1 MTTTAPT
8 AATGRTAPA
17 ASPTAPEPR
26 RHRSVRTA
34 EKRWGLLLAAPATLH
49 TLIWIGAPIVVAIVL
64 SFTAYD
70 IIHAPEFSGL
80 ENYATIFTDGLFWLS
95 VLHNV
100 IIAAVGIPIS
110 MFLALVFATMLNRA
124 LPGRGV
130 FRVMIFLPHITAT
143 VAVAMIWLWIY
154 SPSQSGLMNVVLGVV
169 GIKPLPFLTNPDLAL
184 GSVILVTIWQ
194 GIGLKML
201 IYLAA
206 LQGVDEQLYEAAD
219 LDGANFVQK
228 FFRIT
233 VPMLKPATF
242 FILVTSLISNF
253 QTFDLIYIL
262 TEGGPANST
271 SVVTYRI
278 YQTAFQ
284 EFRVGLANAQSV
296 ILLLILVVLAF
307 LSRRIVGGTD
317 DD

>member
-1 MTTTAPT
+1 
-8 AATGRTAPA
+8 
-17 ASPTAPEPR
+17 
-26 RHRSVRTA
+26 VRAA
-34 EKRWGLLLAAPATLH
+34 EKRWGLILAAPATLH

-70 IIHAPEFSGL
+70 IIHSPEFTGL

-100 IIAAVGIPIS
+100 IIAGIGIPIS

-124 LPGRGV
+124 LPGRGL

-154 SPSQSGLMNVVLGVV
+154 SPSQSGLMNVVLGLV

-206 LQGVDEQLYEAAD
+206 LQGVDTQMYEAAD

-317 DD
+317 DN

>member
-1 MTTTAPT
+1 MTTAAARTEDPMDEDRSRRRPT
-8 AATGRTAPA
+8 
-17 ASPTAPEPR
+17 SR
-26 RHRSVRTA
+26 RRSVRSA
-34 EKRWGLLLAAPATLH
+34 ERRWGLLLAAPATLH
-49 TLIWIGAPIVVAIVL
+49 TLLWIGAPILVAIIL

-70 IIHAPEFSGL
+70 IIHPAQFIGL
-80 ENYATIFTDGLFWLS
+80 QNYATIFTDELFWRS

-100 IIAAVGIPIS
+100 IIAAIGIPIS
-110 MFLALVFATMLNRA
+110 MFLALVFAVLLNRA
-124 LPGRGV
+124 VPGQGI
-130 FRVMIFLPHITAT
+130 FRVMVFLPHITAT

-154 SPSQSGLMNVVLGVV
+154 NPSQNGLMNIVLGTL
-169 GIKPLPFLTNPDLAL
+169 GIDPLPFLTDPDLAL
-184 GSVILVTIWQ
+184 GAVILVTIWQ

-206 LQGVDEQLYEAAD
+206 LQGLDNQLYEAAD

-233 VPMLKPATF
+233 VPMLRPATF
-242 FILVTSLISNF
+242 FILITSLIANF

-296 ILLLILVVLAF
+296 ILLLILIVFAF

-317 DD
+317 GD

>member
-1 MTTTAPT
+1 MSTSTHPT
-8 AATGRTAPA
+8 PPPADAPA
-17 ASPTAPEPR
+17 AHRAPVPR
-26 RHRSVRTA
+26 RSTVRAA
-34 EKRWGLLLAAPATLH
+34 EKRWGLQLAAPATLH
-49 TLIWIGAPIVVAIVL
+49 TLLWIGVPIVVAVVL

-70 IIHAPEFSGL
+70 IIHPPEFAGL
-80 ENYATIFTDGLFWLS
+80 ENYATIFTDGLFWRS
-95 VLHNV
+95 VWHNV
-100 IIAAVGIPIS
+100 LIAAIGIPIS
-110 MFLALVFATMLNRA
+110 MLLALVFATLLNRA

-130 FRVMIFLPHITAT
+130 FRVMVFLPHITAT

-154 SPSQSGLMNVVLGVV
+154 NPSENGLMNIILGVI
-169 GIKPLPFLTNPDLAL
+169 GIGPLPFLTDPDLAL
-184 GSVILVTIWQ
+184 GAVILVTIWQ

-206 LQGVDEQLYEAAD
+206 LQGVDGQLYEAAD
-219 LDGANFVQK
+219 IDGANFVQK
-228 FFRIT
+228 FHRIT
-233 VPMLKPATF
+233 VPMLRPATF
-242 FILVTSLISNF
+242 FILITSLIANF

-296 ILLLILVVLAF
+296 ILLLILIVLAF

-317 DD
+317 GD

>member
-1 MTTTAPT
+1 MRRRDQQAPMS
-8 AATGRTAPA
+8 AA
-17 ASPTAPEPR
+17 ASPTTDVR
-26 RHRSVRTA
+26 RRSVRTA
-34 EKRWGLLLAAPATLH
+34 ERRWGLLLAAPATLH
-49 TLIWIGAPIVVAIVL
+49 TLLWIGVPIIVAFVL

-70 IIHAPEFSGL
+70 IIHAPEFSGF
-80 ENYATIFTDGLFWLS
+80 ENYAIIFTDGLFWRS

-110 MFLALVFATMLNRA
+110 MFLALVFAVLLNRA
-124 LPGRGV
+124 IPGRGL
-130 FRVMIFLPHITAT
+130 FRVMVFLPHITAT

-154 SPSQSGLMNVVLGVV
+154 NPSENGLMNVVLGVV
-169 GIKPLPFLTNPDLAL
+169 GIGPLPFLTNPDLAL
-184 GSVILVTIWQ
+184 ASVILVTIWQ

-206 LQGVDEQLYEAAD
+206 LQGVDGQLYEAAD
-219 LDGANFVQK
+219 LDGASFVQK
-228 FFRIT
+228 FTHVT
-233 VPMLKPATF
+233 VPMLRPATF
-242 FILVTSLISNF
+242 FILITSLIANF

-296 ILLLILVVLAF
+296 ILLLILIVLAF
-307 LSRRIVGGTD
+307 LSRRIVGGSD

>member
-1 MTTTAPT
+1 MTTTDRLPAAAP
-8 AATGRTAPA
+8 AGRPA
-17 ASPTAPEPR
+17 ASGNR
-26 RHRSVRTA
+26 RRASVRTA
-34 EKRWGLLLAAPATLH
+34 ERRWGLLLAAPATLH
-49 TLIWIGAPIVVAIVL
+49 TLLWIGVPIVVAFVL

-70 IIHAPEFSGL
+70 IIHTPEFAGL
-80 ENYATIFTDGLFWLS
+80 DNYATILGDGLFWRS

-100 IIAAVGIPIS
+100 IIAAIGIPVS
-110 MFLALVFATMLNRA
+110 MFLALVLAVMLNRA
-124 LPGRGV
+124 VPGRGI
-130 FRVMIFLPHITAT
+130 FRVMVFLPHITAT

-154 SPSQSGLMNVVLGVV
+154 NPSENGLLNIVLGVV
-169 GIKPLPFLTNPDLAL
+169 GIGPLPFLTNPDLAL

-206 LQGVDEQLYEAAD
+206 LQGVDGQLYEAAD
-219 LDGANFVQK
+219 LDGAGVVQK
-228 FFRIT
+228 FRHVT
-233 VPMLKPATF
+233 VPMLRPATF
-242 FILVTSLISNF
+242 FILITSLIGNF

-296 ILLLILVVLAF
+296 VLLLILVVLAF

-317 DD
+317 GD